1 MAYLLSTATKAV
13 RVAQRCSLG
22 NARAFSSANAG
33 PSLGAIDL
41 NVRSMKPSAT
51 LAINEASLALQA
63 EGKTVAKF
71 GLGQSPFPVPDVMV
85 EALQAHAA
93 EKDYLAVAGLAP
105 FRQVLADWCNRTVG
119 GRDHRADDM
128 CVCVCVCVCV
138 RAVYHTCMVA
148 SQCCRP
154 RLQRVAVLAATRVQR
169 RTAAAGGEL
178 GVLPAA
184 SQAAAAPCE
193 VGAVYH
199 GL

>member
-128 CVCVCVCVCV
+128 CVCVRVCVCVCAHGV
-138 RAVYHTCMVA
+138 SHMHGRFTVLSAPAPKSCCSCCNSCTAQNC
-148 SQCCRP
+148 CCR
-154 RLQRVAVLAATRVQR
+154 R
-169 RTAAAGGEL
+169 RAGC
-178 GVLPAA
+178 PT
-184 SQAAAAPCE
+184 SRKPSCC
-193 VGAVYH
+193 GA
-199 GL
+199 L

>member
-128 CVCVCVCVCV
+128 CVCVRVCVCA
-138 RAVYHTCMVA
+138 RMVYHFCMVA